1 MTLGDLIKKY
11 REENDLSMSD
21 FAEKSGLSKAYVSLL
36 EKNKNPKTG
45 KEITPSVDIIKKVAD
60 AIGMD
65 FDDVFSSI
73 DSTTKIV
80 VNRSNAT
87 AYFHNSLENFAE
99 TAAKDVFDKQN
110 NPIVLDDEALEL
122 LEELKT
128 RPEMRTLFSVSKK
141 ATKEDILKAVK
152 IIEALKGDD

>member
-1 MTLGDLIKKY
+1 MYQIFEQLLQKHEVSTYKV
-11 REENDLSMSD
+11 
-21 FAEKSGLSKAYVSLL
+21 SK
-36 EKNKNPKTG
+36 ETG
-45 KEITPSVDIIKKVAD
+45 IAQS
-60 AIGMD
+60 
-65 FDDVFSSI
+65 VFSSWKNGISTPKADKMQKIAEYFGVSVGYFKGTEEAEPNAI
-73 DSTTKIV
+73 DK
-80 VNRSNAT
+80 
-87 AYFHNSLENFAE
+87 E
-99 TAAKDVFDKQN
+99 N

>member
-1 MTLGDLIKKY
+1 MGT
-11 REENDLSMSD
+11 EE
-21 FAEKSGLSKAYVSLL
+21 AEPNAVDK
-36 EKNKNPKTG
+36 EK
-45 KEITPSVDIIKKVAD
+45 
-60 AIGMD
+60 
-65 FDDVFSSI
+65 
-73 DSTTKIV
+73 
-80 VNRSNAT
+80 
-87 AYFHNSLENFAE
+87 
-99 TAAKDVFDKQN
+99 

>member
-1 MTLGDLIKKY
+1 MYERFEQLLQKHGVTPYKVSKEAGVTQTS
-11 REENDLSMSD
+11 LSNW
-21 FAEKSGLSKAYVSLL
+21 KSGRS
-36 EKNKNPKTG
+36 
-45 KEITPSVDIIKKVAD
+45 TPSVKTLQKIAD
-60 AIGMD
+60 YFDVSIGYL
-65 FDDVFSSI
+65 
-73 DSTTKIV
+73 TGTEEEEP
-80 VNRSNAT
+80 NA
-87 AYFHNSLENFAE
+87 
-99 TAAKDVFDKQN
+99 VDKEN

>member
-1 MTLGDLIKKY
+1 MYSIF
-11 REENDLSMSD
+11 E
-21 FAEKSGLSKAYVSLL
+21 SLL
-36 EKNKNPKTG
+36 EKNGVTAY
-45 KEITPSVDIIKKVAD
+45 KVAK
-60 AIGMD
+60 ATGITT
-65 FDDVFSSI
+65 
-73 DSTTKIV
+73 STLTSWKQGKYVPKPDKLQKIADYFGV
-80 VNRSNAT
+80 SLGYLMGTEDEEPNA
-87 AYFHNSLENFAE
+87 
-99 TAAKDVFDKQN
+99 VDKEN

>member
-11 REENDLSMSD
+11 REDNDLSMAD

-87 AYFHNSLENFAE
+87 AYFHNALENFAE
-99 TAAKDVFDKQN
+99 TVAKDIFDKQN

-141 ATKEDILKAVK
+141 ATKEDIMKAVK